1 MSFQFWSSLAADP
14 NLAADPKSPF
24 WDRMILDDARV
35 TLQDIQDQLASLLD
49 DRDESREDRVDDF
62 LDWLDDNDIH
72 FARPQETSEKIKGT
86 KDDDVITLTSWKTEK
101 IDGKKGDDL
110 VQLGDEF
117 WDSDLTIDGS
127 KIILT
132 DRWTGRETVL
142 KSVEQI
148 EIGGH
153 VYEVDALKDALSDGD
168 VPVMFS
174 DGLARVK
181 VNTTDTT
188 PSVIWDQVVQSLV
201 AETQPG
207 PTNAACIYS
216 MLHTAIY
223 DAFAAH
229 DAQAMRVSIDPDG
242 DNIEFRDAA
251 PKSIEAAMHHAGYTL
266 LSQLF
271 PNHQAQLDTLMWT
284 RLDLRPNEIDTPE
297 AIIGRDAAQ
306 DVLRLRLEERAG
318 LKVDYSPANPN
329 PDSVSVIDAWTP
341 EYLGNHTGPE
351 VQTFLTPEFSLLKP
365 FSLPVNDAGS
375 TDFEAFRPP
384 APEPFFQEG
393 FADAQLDIAART
405 ITLSSPAVVGG
416 ISYGAGDTIP
426 VTRDLV
432 GDVINPEFIAQAQHL
447 IDVSANLSPQDRAVA
462 EFWEDGPGTSYP
474 PGTMMTLAQFVSAR
488 DGHDYATDAQLF
500 LAMGNAML
508 DAAIAAWDA
517 KVVFEYARPVQVIRD
532 LGELGLIGEPGVDE
546 LTGEAGFVIAA
557 FGGYDPDTGESLG
570 TRTILVENFVTYQD
584 PKGGY
589 SPPFA
594 EYVSGHSTFS
604 GAAAAVLTT
613 FSGDTTLG
621 ASTILPAS
629 GSSFDPTFPTTS
641 MTLSWADFETA
652 AQEAGMSRIY
662 GGIHFQDGN
671 SAGLALG
678 ETAGSLA
685 VDLAEQFATGTASD
699 LDRPYV
705 DWMIG

>member
-1 MSFQFWSSLAADP
+1 MSLQFWSDLAADP
-14 NLAADPKSPF
+14 NAPL
-24 WDRMILDDARV
+24 WDRVIPGDSEV
-35 TLQDIQDQLASLLD
+35 TLRDIQEKLARFLN
-49 DRDESREDRVDDF
+49 DRDESLEDRVDDF
-62 LDWLDDNDIH
+62 LDWLDDNDIQ
-72 FARPQETSEKIKGT
+72 FVRPQEMTRKIKGS
-86 KDDDVITLTSWKTEK
+86 KNDDVITPITWITEK

-110 VQLGDEF
+110 VRLGDEF
-117 WDSDLTIDGS
+117 WDSDLTIEGS

-142 KSVEQI
+142 KSVERI

-153 VYEVDALKDALSDGD
+153 VYDVDTLKDALSGGG

-174 DGLARVK
+174 DGLARIK
-181 VNTTDTT
+181 VNTTDPT
-188 PSVIWDQVVQSLV
+188 PSVIWDQVVLSLV

-207 PTNAACIYS
+207 PTNAACIYG

-229 DAQAMRVSIDPDG
+229 DAQATRVSIDPDG

-251 PKSIEAAMHHAGYTL
+251 PKLVEAAMHHAGYTV

-271 PNHQAQLDTLMWT
+271 PDHKAQLDTLMWG
-284 RLDLRPNEIDTPE
+284 RLDLSPNDIDSPE
-297 AIIGRDAAQ
+297 AMIGRDAAH
-306 DVLRLRLEERAG
+306 DVLRQRLEERAG
-318 LKVDYSPANPN
+318 LKVDYNPKNPN
-329 PDSVSVIDAWTP
+329 PDTVSLLDAWTP

-365 FSLPVNDAGS
+365 FALPLNAAGT

-384 APEPFFQEG
+384 APEAFFQEG
-393 FADAQLDIAART
+393 FADAHLDIAART
-405 ITLSSPAVVGG
+405 ITLASPGVVGG
-416 ISYGAGDTIP
+416 ISYAAGHTIP
-426 VTRDLV
+426 VTRDLI
-432 GDVINPEFIAQAQHL
+432 GNVINPDFISQAQYL

-474 PGTMMTLAQFVSAR
+474 PGTMMTMAQFVSAG
-488 DGHDYATDAQLF
+488 DEYDYATDAQLF
-500 LAMGNAML
+500 LAMGNAMF

-517 KVVFEYARPVQVIRD
+517 KVVYDYARPVQVIRD
-532 LGELGLIGEPGVDE
+532 LGKLGLIGESGIDE
-546 LTGEAGFVIAA
+546 LTGEAGFVISA
-557 FGGYDPDTGESLG
+557 FGGYDPDTGEGLG
-570 TRTILVENFVTYQD
+570 TRTILADNFVTYQD

-604 GAAAAVLTT
+604 GAAAAVLTS
-613 FSGDTTLG
+613 FSGDTTFG
-621 ASTILPAS
+621 ASTILPAG
-629 GSSFDPTFPTTS
+629 GSNFDPTFPTTS
-641 MTLSWADFETA
+641 MMLSWADFETA
-652 AQEAGMSRIY
+652 AQEAGLSRIY

-671 SAGLALG
+671 SAGLDLG

-685 VDLAEQFATGTASD
+685 VDLAEQFATGTVTD
-699 LDRPYV
+699 LDSGLA
-705 DWMIG
+705 DWMFG